1 MNLMVLF
8 MYSDPPH
15 CSVYLPYIAKWCKKK
30 TWLEMAHSPPD
41 PVWDIWYTG
50 GSAAQIFPAYRKIK
64 SVWLALHEEEKLHT
78 KLIY

>member
-15 CSVYLPYIAKWCKKK
+15 CVQCTYLILQNGVKK